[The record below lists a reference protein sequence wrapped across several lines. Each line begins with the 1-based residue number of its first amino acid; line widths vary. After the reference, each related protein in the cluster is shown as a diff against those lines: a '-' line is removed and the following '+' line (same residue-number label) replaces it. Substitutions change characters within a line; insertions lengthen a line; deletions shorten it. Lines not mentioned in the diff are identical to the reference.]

1 MLVRLTLNFIFPHHL
16 ILHSNI
22 VDFSLIFFVIS
33 SQVRRVQHRIL
44 LFAPDP
50 RDTVNNDNLV
60 RGNFIEIRQ
69 EVSINNFHRKYYFI
83 QLC

>member
-50 RDTVNNDNLV
+50 RDTVNNDKFSQ
-60 RGNFIEIRQ
+60 RE
-69 EVSINNFHRKYYFI
+69 FH
-83 QLC
+83 